1 MPRRPISP
9 LVADGLLERRPYR
22 TRTVRHEYVLTERG
36 RSLRPVIVA
45 LFDFTTG
52 AKAVPEKAQ
61 VRGAVLARA
70 EEDGHRVV
78 LHALTWK
85 KRQLSKSSSTP
96 LTPSTAVA
104 SPAWSPRRGGGTA
117 RGGRRPPPP
126 RTAPLVSPARGKLRA
141 ARGMARAVRRT
152 GPSAGP

>member
-1 MPRRPISP
+1 MSP
-9 LVADGLLERRPYR
+9 LVADGLLERCPYR
-22 TRTVRHEYVLTERG
+22 TNPVRHAYVLTERG

-45 LFDFTTG
+45 LVDFTTG

-78 LHALTWK
+78 LHALTLEEAPAVEVFEHALDTLH
-85 KRQLSKSSSTP
+85 RPGVPRLE
-96 LTPSTAVA
+96 STA
-104 SPAWSPRRGGGTA
+104 GGGTA